1 MNEREL
7 INEREREREMCDGQ
21 IIARGKEG
29 NYKRNLIK

>member
-7 INEREREREMCDGQ
+7 INEREREMCDGQ